1 MKYRLFLYF
10 LVTLGLLCLTF
21 YACLGFNSL
30 YLFCSFFKADVF
42 ALFFVLFCFFYL
54 TAVIFVLKKN
64 DGNEYSRGDYNS
76 EHITL

>member
-42 ALFFVLFCFFYL
+42 ALFFVLFCFF
-54 TAVIFVLKKN
+54 I
-64 DGNEYSRGDYNS
+64 
-76 EHITL
+76 

>member
-30 YLFCSFFKADVF
+30 YLFPFLKQTSLLCF
-42 ALFFVLFCFFYL
+42 LFCFVFL
-54 TAVIFVLKKN
+54 FNGCDFRLKKN